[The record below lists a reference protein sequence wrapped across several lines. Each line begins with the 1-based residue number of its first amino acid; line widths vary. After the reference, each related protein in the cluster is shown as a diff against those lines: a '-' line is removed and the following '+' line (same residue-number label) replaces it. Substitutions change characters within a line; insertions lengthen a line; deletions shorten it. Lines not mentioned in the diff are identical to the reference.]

1 MLICAGAME
10 ALARDLNLLPMVGM
24 LNVSNI
30 AMDHWAEND
39 PVTHKWMYV
48 WYETDGRQTLWV
60 VRVRRGGYRI
70 WNLAMLRILLLCL

>member
-10 ALARDLNLLPMVGM
+10 ALARDLNLLPVVGM

-30 AMDHWAEND
+30 AMDHWSEND

-48 WYETDGRQTLWV
+48 WYETDGEANPLGVEGAQRWLSHLEPCYVKNTV
-60 VRVRRGGYRI
+60 
-70 WNLAMLRILLLCL
+70 CF